1 MTCRYVIDICTV
13 SVSWL
18 RNQSHLSFTIYP
30 SHLPATSYMQ
40 RGSHLTAAVHP
51 GTPAQCSSA
60 QTLPPRWP
68 SEHPRSPVQRHHHQS
83 ALESRQT
90 LGHSE
95 LALGLWVCVF
105 VSAHSCVC
113 VYEFVCMRKEND
125 CVSVCTHNMKH
136 CTADLQCY
144 IRLLAQ
150 AKISMQNCK
159 RSRDLNPTIESKV
172 SRDILVSI
180 GGFN

>member
-1 MTCRYVIDICTV
+1 MWLTCTCSDTQICNWHMHCFSIMTEKPEPLVLHNLPLV
-13 SVSWL
+13 SQRS
-18 RNQSHLSFTIYP
+18 SFI
-30 SHLPATSYMQ
+30 AEGWVTSYMQ
-40 RGSHLTAAVHP
+40 KSSHLTVAVHP

-83 ALESRQT
+83 ASESRQT

-125 CVSVCTHNMKH
+125 CVSVCTHTMKH
-136 CTADLQCY
+136 CPTDLQCC
-144 IRLLAQ
+144 LLKPKSVCKT
-150 AKISMQNCK
+150 AKDHVTWIHQ
-159 RSRDLNPTIESKV
+159 
-172 SRDILVSI
+172 
-180 GGFN
+180 